1 MFDCG
6 ITTRIQELSDQII
19 HDQENCIVRAVQ
31 ELYVDIDKEKLEKC
45 LYDSKSYYDEGLREG
60 YKDGYL
66 EALSQLH
73 EIIEDKYINA
83 GGDIDMIRRI

>member
-6 ITTRIQELSDQII
+6 ITTRTQELSNQII
-19 HDQENCIVRAVQ
+19 HDQEDCIVKGVQ
-31 ELYVDIDKEKLEKC
+31 ELYIDIDKEKLEKC
-45 LYDSKSYYDEGLREG
+45 LHDSKSYYDEGYKDG

-66 EALSQLH
+66 EVLSQLH
-73 EIIEDKYINA
+73 EIIEDKYIDA